1 MFWIATRGKARVFLL
16 GFGEAKDDSW
26 FTPVIRKAFEESSEL
41 WLEVGSETSQNQ
53 DPKAKQADAEL
64 MQQLE
69 HESGRTLFDV
79 LQPKVRERTLAFL
92 PTVGITPESVETL
105 RPWKAFYA
113 INGAFWSKT
122 KLPYEEVYI
131 DQVLPRQA
139 KAQGKRIRYEQPSR
153 LDIARF
159 MAGMSDAAQSE
170 YIDWLLD
177 YIEEF
182 RNGTLGD
189 AFDWISGNPAAATR
203 SLDRMRT
210 KMPDLYQPMQVQ
222 RNQWWAQ
229 KINELLGTE
238 DTYFIA
244 IGMLHVLGPDG
255 IPRQLEKRGIV
266 APQQLRENP
275 EFGRLG

>member
-1 MFWIATRGKARVFLL
+1 MATRGRARVFLL
-16 GFGEAKDDSW
+16 GLGEAKDDSW
-26 FTPVIRKAFEESSEL
+26 FTPVIKRAFEQSSQL
-41 WLEVGSETSQNQ
+41 WLEVGSKTPENQ

-69 HESGRTLFDV
+69 HESGRTLFDA
-79 LQPKVRERTLAFL
+79 LQPRVRERTLAFL
-92 PTVGITPESVETL
+92 PTVGIAPQSIETL

-122 KLPYEEVYI
+122 KMPYEEVYI
-131 DQVLPRQA
+131 DQVLSERGTA
-139 KAQGKRIRYEQPSR
+139 EGKSIRYEQPSR
-153 LDIARF
+153 LDFARF

-177 YIEEF
+177 YIEEV
-182 RNGTLGD
+182 RSGTQGD
-189 AFDWISGNPAAATR
+189 AFDWIAGEPAAAAR

-210 KMPDLYQPMQVQ
+210 KMPDLYQPMQVK
-222 RNQWWAQ
+222 RNLWWAQ
-229 KINELLGTE
+229 KINELLATSG
-238 DTYFIA
+238 TYFVA

-255 IPRQLEKRGIV
+255 IPRQLEKSGAV
-266 APQQLRENP
+266 APSELRENP